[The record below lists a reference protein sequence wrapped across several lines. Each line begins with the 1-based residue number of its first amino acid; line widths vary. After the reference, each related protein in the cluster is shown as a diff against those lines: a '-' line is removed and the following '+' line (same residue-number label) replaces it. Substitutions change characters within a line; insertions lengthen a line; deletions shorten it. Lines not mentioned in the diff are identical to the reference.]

1 MSLAAR
7 KSDLKNHLSHS
18 TKKHLNPPPSAQF
31 PDAPMIDESRIS
43 IAAGPDPAVAKI
55 DLGERP
61 SREGTDVLE
70 SITHRT

>member
-7 KSDLKNHLSHS
+7 KSDLKNHLSS
-18 TKKHLNPPPSAQF
+18 SIKKHLNPSSSAPF
-31 PDAPMIDESRIS
+31 PDAPMTDVNRIA
-43 IAAGPDPAVAKI
+43 IAGDPGPAVAKI

-61 SREGTDVLE
+61 SREGTNVLE